1 MEPEYFG
8 ALKTDAQL
16 LTFAPEGRE
25 AAMRY
30 ASLQCGCGGFRFRLS
45 GWLTVST
52 GKGTFFW
59 RSLTRVWREARQ
71 AMSDGSPVHS
81 PFKLP
86 IFVRCEAC
94 ERVDSIFDDEA
105 LIERLPMND
114 RGDPRES
121 LRCRVCGRGGFELVV
136 GVSGVSCGVGVGG
149 VEGEE
154 SDDSLRAVEVI
165 SSCHRCH
172 RQERIAWSRSA
183 LSDQEIRLDHL
194 YGRR

>member
-1 MEPEYFG
+1 VEREYFG
-8 ALKTDAQL
+8 KLKTDAQL
-16 LTFAPEGRE
+16 PIFIPDFRE
-25 AAMRY
+25 PGMRY
-30 ASLQCGCGGFRFRLS
+30 ASLHCGCGGFRFRLS

-52 GKGTFFW
+52 GKGAFFW

-71 AMSDGSPVHS
+71 VMSDGKPVDS

-86 IFVRCEAC
+86 MFVRCEAC

-105 LIERLPMND
+105 LIERLPVNE

-121 LRCRVCGRGGFELVV
+121 LRCRACGRGDFELVV
-136 GVSGVSCGVGVGG
+136 GVGVGG
-149 VEGEE
+149 GAEGEE
-154 SDDSLRAVEVI
+154 SDGPPRAIEVI
-165 SSCHRCH
+165 SCCHRCH

-183 LSDQEIRLDHL
+183 RSDQEIRLDRL